1 MYLNWPET
9 AKIDLHVCLPPPAG
23 APHHPN
29 LLCILYTMAFI
40 QLTFCKHS
48 FYNIHFVNQINQKS
62 LIKKPL
68 ETHEEVLKKIMMVI
82 IYTINYAL

>member
-1 MYLNWPET
+1 MFASPGR
-9 AKIDLHVCLPPPAG
+9 G

-40 QLTFCKHS
+40 QLPFANSYFITF
-48 FYNIHFVNQINQKS
+48 ILQIKLTNNS

-68 ETHEEVLKKIMMVI
+68 ETHAEALKKIF
-82 IYTINYAL
+82 YYDGDNLYN